1 MKKFIIPLEDKLNN
15 VIVILGPTA
24 SGKTKLSIE
33 LAKDIHGEIVSAD
46 SMQVYKY
53 MDVGTAKPDEEEKQG
68 IKHYLI
74 DEITPDREFSVAGFQ
89 QLAIKY
95 IDDIINRGKVPIV
108 SGGTGLYIDSL
119 IYNIGFG
126 DTICDWELREK
137 LKNEALEKGNEYL
150 HNKLKEIDPEAAE
163 KIHMNNVKRVIR
175 AIEVYTYTQ
184 KPISM
189 HQEESRK
196 NPSKYSF
203 MIFGLRM
210 DREKLYERINQRV
223 DLMMEK
229 GLVQEVKKLIEM
241 GYDKSTIAMQG
252 IGYKEILSYLRGE
265 ITLDEAVYVL
275 KRDTRHYAKRQLTW
289 FNRMKD
295 VSWIDIDQNSNLNEI
310 IKNIKDVIATSG
322 IIL

>member
-1 MKKFIIPLEDKLNN
+1 MNN

-119 IYNIGFG
+119 IYNIEFG

-196 NPSKYSF
+196 NPSKYNF
-203 MIFGLRM
+203 VIFGLKM

-229 GLVQEVKKLIEM
+229 GLIQEVKKLIEM
-241 GYDKSTIAMQG
+241 GYDRSTIAMQG